1 MPMSEPAPNKYT
13 TEDLREM
20 QGWSLE
26 RKIQVTQTRIVEWY
40 IKNNGNVYV
49 SFSGGKDSTVL
60 LDLARR
66 VRSDIPA
73 VFIDTGLEYP
83 EIKAF
88 VKTKENVIVLRPKM
102 TFKEVVSKYGYPVI
116 GKEVAKTACYAQKGK
131 QWAINRLHGL
141 EADGSKRKGKSFKER
156 FVKYEYLVK
165 APFLISD
172 YCCNVMKKSTAHKFE
187 TESERKPIIAT
198 MACESQQREAVWLK
212 NGCNSFDVKR
222 PVSKPMS
229 FWTEQDVLHYLKET
243 DIPYSPIY
251 GDIVKRDCQMTLF
264 DSETDALE
272 LTGYQ
277 RTGCMFCCFGIA
289 CDKSPNRFQ
298 RMKQTHPK
306 LYDYCL
312 RGGCH
317 DEQGIWKPDKNG
329 LGMAHVLDYIG
340 IPY

>member
-26 RKIQVTQTRIVEWY
+26 RKIQVTQTRILEWY

-102 TFKEVVSKYGYPVI
+102 TFKDVISKYGYPI
-116 GKEVAKTACYAQKGK
+116 FGKNVAHSVYYAQHGK
-131 QWAINRLHGL
+131 DWAIKQLSGFN
-141 EADGSKRKGKSFKER
+141 ADGTISKFNKRFK
-156 FVKYEYLVK
+156 KYEYLIN
-165 APFLISD
+165 ADFPISD
-172 YCCNVMKKSTAHKFE
+172 NCCSIIKKSPAHTYNSRTK
-187 TESERKPIIAT
+187 RKPILAT
-198 MACESQQREAVWLK
+198 MTEESQLRQKTWLK
-212 NGCNSFDVKR
+212 NGCNAFEAKY
-222 PVSKPMS
+222 PVSNPMS

-312 RGGCH
+312 RGGCY
-317 DEQGIWKPDKNG
+317 DEQGIWMPDKNG